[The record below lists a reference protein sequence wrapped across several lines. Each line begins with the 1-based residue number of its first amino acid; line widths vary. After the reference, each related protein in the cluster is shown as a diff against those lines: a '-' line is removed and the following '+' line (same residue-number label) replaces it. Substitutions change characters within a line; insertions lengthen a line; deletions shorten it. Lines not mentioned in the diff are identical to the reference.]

1 MFNSPFRR
9 EALANRSQR
18 QQLDH
23 LLRVTAPHERI
34 ILASIGVALLAL
46 AAWAVFGRI
55 PTGVTVD
62 GILVE
67 SGVRH
72 EIASLEPGQ
81 LLEYL
86 VGPGDRVDAGSPIAR
101 QSLPELEREITAL
114 RERIDLLETEV
125 AQAGAN
131 TAVSPLAGVRS

>member
-9 EALANRSQR
+9 EALANRNQR

-86 VGPGDRVDAGSPIAR
+86 VGPGDRMVGRRRQPDRSAEPAGTGTR
-101 QSLPELEREITAL
+101 
-114 RERIDLLETEV
+114 DYC
-125 AQAGAN
+125 
-131 TAVSPLAGVRS
+131 LA